1 MATIARQE
9 TYKDLDFSFKQN
21 PNTNDVG
28 IKKDNAAVIQ
38 SCLNILRTNHGERPF
53 NYNFGAN
60 LRQYLFEN
68 MSNITAANMSTSI
81 NLALRNWEPRLEVL
95 NTNIQ
100 AKPNENEVNITITGR
115 VKSSNEILD
124 ISTTIERLR

>member
-9 TYKDLDFSFKQN
+9 TYKDLDFTFKQN

-28 IKKDNAAVIQ
+28 IKKDNASISQ
-38 SCLNILRTNHGERPF
+38 SVLNILRTNHGERPF

-60 LRQYLFEN
+60 LRRYLFEN
-68 MSNITAANMSTSI
+68 MTRATAASMSTSI
-81 NLALRNWEPRLEVL
+81 NTALSNWEPRIEVL

-100 AKPNENEVNITITGR
+100 AKADENEVKVTVTGR
-115 VKSSNEILD
+115 VKSSNEVLD
-124 ISTTIERLR
+124 ITTTIERLR

>member
-9 TYKDLDFSFKQN
+9 TYKDLDFTFKQN

-28 IKKDNAAVIQ
+28 IKKDNASISQ
-38 SCLNILRTNHGERPF
+38 SVLNILQTNHGERPF

-60 LRQYLFEN
+60 LRAYLFEN
-68 MSNITAANMSTSI
+68 MTNTTAAMMSTSVSVA
-81 NLALRNWEPRLEVL
+81 LANSEPRLEVL

-100 AKPNENEVNITITGR
+100 APAGSNNVTITVTGR
-115 VKSSNEILD
+115 VKSSNEIVD
-124 ISTTIERLR
+124 IATTIERLR

>member
-9 TYKDLDFSFKQN
+9 TYKDLDFTFKQN

-28 IKKDNAAVIQ
+28 VKKNNASISQ
-38 SCLNILRTNHGERPF
+38 SVLNILRTNHGERPF

-60 LRQYLFEN
+60 LRAYLFEN
-68 MSNITAANMSTSI
+68 MTNITAANMSTSI
-81 NLALRNWEPRLEVL
+81 NTALINYEPRIEVL

-100 AKPNENEVNITITGR
+100 ANADANEVNITVTGR
-115 VKSSNEILD
+115 VKSSNEIID
-124 ISTTIERLR
+124 IATTIERLR

>member
-1 MATIARQE
+1 MATIARQA

-21 PNTNDVG
+21 PNTNDIG
-28 IKKDNAAVIQ
+28 IKKDNLSISQ
-38 SCLNILRTNHGERPF
+38 SVLNILRTNHGERPF
-53 NYNFGAN
+53 NFNFGAN

-68 MSNITAANMSTSI
+68 MSNVTAANMSTSI
-81 NLALRNWEPRLEVL
+81 NLALTNYEPRIEVL

-100 AKPNENEVNITITGR
+100 ANADQNDVNITVTGR
-115 VKSSNEILD
+115 VKSSNEIID

>member
-9 TYKDLDFSFKQN
+9 TYKDLDFTFKQN

-28 IKKDNAAVIQ
+28 IKKNNDSVKQ
-38 SCLNILRTNHGERPF
+38 SVLNILRTNHGERPF

-60 LRQYLFEN
+60 LRAYLFEN
-68 MSNITAANMSTSI
+68 MTNITAANISTSI
-81 NLALRNWEPRLEVL
+81 NVALRNWEPRIEVL

-100 AKPNENEVNITITGR
+100 AKADDNEIYITVTGR

-124 ISTTIERLR
+124 ITTTIERLR

>member
-9 TYKDLDFSFKQN
+9 TYKDVDFTFKQN

-28 IKKDNAAVIQ
+28 IKKNNASISQ
-38 SCLNILRTNHGERPF
+38 SVLNILRTNHGERPF
-53 NYNFGAN
+53 NFDFGAN

-68 MSNITAANMSTSI
+68 MTNITAANMSTSI
-81 NLALRNWEPRLEVL
+81 NLALANFEPRIEVL

-100 AKPNENEVNITITGR
+100 ARADENDVRITVTGR
-115 VKSSNEILD
+115 VKSSNEVVD
-124 ISTTIERLR
+124 ISTSIERLR

>member
-28 IKKDNAAVIQ
+28 IKKDNASISQ
-38 SCLNILRTNHGERPF
+38 SVLNILRTNHGERPF

-68 MSNITAANMSTSI
+68 MSQVTAAQMSTSI
-81 NLALRNWEPRLEVL
+81 NLALKNWEPRIEVL

-100 AKPNENEVNITITGR
+100 AKASENDVLITVTGR
-115 VKSSNEILD
+115 VKSSHEIID

>member
-1 MATIARQE
+1 MAQIARPA

-53 NYNFGAN
+53 DYNFGAN
-60 LRQYLFEN
+60 LRAYLFEN
-68 MSNITAANMSTSI
+68 MNQITAANM
-81 NLALRNWEPRLEVL
+81 A
-95 NTNIQ
+95 TNIQ
-100 AKPNENEVNITITGR
+100 VALDNYEPRIAVLNVNVQATAAENDVFITVTGM
-115 VKSSNEILD
+115 VKSSNEIVD

>member
-9 TYKDLDFSFKQN
+9 TYRDLDFTFKQN

-28 IKKDNAAVIQ
+28 IKKDNASIVQ
-38 SCLNILRTNHGERPF
+38 SVLNILRTNHGERPF
-53 NYNFGAN
+53 KYNFGAN

-68 MSNITAANMSTSI
+68 MTNITAANMSTSI
-81 NLALRNWEPRLEVL
+81 NLALQNYEPRIEVM

-100 AKPNENEVNITITGR
+100 ARPDENEVRITVTGR
-115 VKSSNEILD
+115 VKSSNEIID
-124 ISTTIERLR
+124 ITTTIERLR

>member
-1 MATIARQE
+1 MAQIARQE

-53 NYNFGAN
+53 DYNFGAN
-60 LRQYLFEN
+60 LRAYLFEN
-68 MSNITAANMSTSI
+68 MSNTTAANMATSI
-81 NLALRNWEPRLEVL
+81 EVALINYEPRIRVL
-95 NTNIQ
+95 NVNIQ
-100 AKPNENEVNITITGR
+100 TKPEDNEVFITVTGQ
-115 VKSSNEILD
+115 VVSNNEIID

>member
-1 MATIARQE
+1 MATIARQA

-28 IKKDNAAVIQ
+28 IKKNNAAVIQ

-53 NYNFGAN
+53 DYNFGAN
-60 LRQYLFEN
+60 LRAYLFEN
-68 MSNITAANMSTSI
+68 MSNTTAANMATSI
-81 NLALRNWEPRLEVL
+81 EVALINYEPRIRVL
-95 NTNIQ
+95 NVNIQ
-100 AKPNENEVNITITGR
+100 TKPQDNEVFITVTGQ
-115 VKSSNEILD
+115 VVSNNEIID

>member
-1 MATIARQE
+1 MATIAREE
-9 TYKDLDFSFKQN
+9 TYKDLDFTFKQN

-28 IKKDNAAVIQ
+28 IKKNNAAVIQ
-38 SCLNILRTNHGERPF
+38 SCLNILRTNNGERPF

-60 LRQYLFEN
+60 LRSYLFEN
-68 MSNITAANMSTSI
+68 MNQITAANMATSI
-81 NLALRNWEPRLEVL
+81 NVALKNYEPRIEVL

-100 AKPNENEVNITITGR
+100 ARADDNEVYITVTGR
-115 VKSSNEILD
+115 VKSTNEIVD